1 MAAPV
6 AARKSHW
13 WEGRKP
19 TPSRKPGSPA
29 VAAVAMLLDCLE
41 AYQGWRDGLP
51 ASLTDSALTDRL
63 DEVRD
68 LAEQLEAAELPKGFG
83 RD

>member
-1 MAAPV
+1 V
-6 AARKSHW
+6 CRKEIAQS
-13 WEGRKP
+13 
-19 TPSRKPGSPA
+19 
-29 VAAVAMLLDCLE
+29 V
-41 AYQGWRDGLP
+41 YQAWRDGLP